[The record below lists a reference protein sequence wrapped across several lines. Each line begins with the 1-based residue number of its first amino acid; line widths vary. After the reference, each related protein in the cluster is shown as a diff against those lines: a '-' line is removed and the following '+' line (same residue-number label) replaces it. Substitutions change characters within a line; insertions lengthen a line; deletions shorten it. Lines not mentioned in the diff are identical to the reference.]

1 VDTDG
6 EVGVRLRTRHDGR
19 RRSAAAWAAATGAA
33 LAVSLV
39 CLARARRGA
48 AQSEGVLRTL
58 RDELEAERAGS
69 RDLVTRLRAEARTD
83 PLTGLANLRQWR
95 EQLERELER
104 ARRSGTTVAVAV
116 VDLDRFKAVNDG
128 FGHATG
134 DALLRD
140 VAARF
145 AASVRTVDLVAR
157 IGGEEFAVAL
167 PDVSEDDAV
176 VIVER
181 LRTSL
186 AAGHTGSAGLAV
198 WDGTESAEQLQSR
211 ADRALYRAKEQ
222 GRDRLV
228 VA

>member
-1 VDTDG
+1 MDTDG
-6 EVGVRLRTRHDGR
+6 EVGVGLRTRRDGR
-19 RRSAAAWAAATGAA
+19 RRSTAAWAAATGAA

-39 CLARARRGA
+39 CLARARRRA

-58 RDELEAERAGS
+58 RDELAAERAGS
-69 RDLVTRLRAEARTD
+69 RDLVARLRAEARTD

-116 VDLDRFKAVNDG
+116 VDLDRFKAVNDR

-145 AASVRTVDLVAR
+145 GASVRTVDLVAR

-167 PDVSEDDAV
+167 PDVSQDDAV

-186 AAGHTGSAGLAV
+186 AEGHTGSAGLAV
-198 WDGTESAEQLQSR
+198 WDGAESAEQLQSR
-211 ADRALYRAKEQ
+211 ADRALYRAKAQ

-228 VA
+228 VD